1 MRVHVLRTKFSSICI
16 LPNEQKKKNLK
27 SYQERNRVVI
37 GIWKKIH
44 LHLEIKCITSSFLH
58 MTIDM

>member
-1 MRVHVLRTKFSSICI
+1 MFS
-16 LPNEQKKKNLK
+16 EQSFPVFAFYLMNRKKNKLK

-44 LHLEIKCITSSFLH
+44 LRLEIKCITSSFLH
-58 MTIDM
+58 RTIDM